1 MKVKETKIFQNLAYL
16 GENEAIRF
24 VCRLVGKK
32 YDGRES
38 VESWLNNYDATELDT
53 LVANGSFDNAIICA
67 ASEYVNRTQA
77 ARRHSIVCD
86 AIGFRFPLHE
96 LVADEKKA
104 LISARVTWKEK
115 EEKRARYIA
124 NVGVFDTL
132 MTKREKEQTTRTECQ
147 TAIAS
152 LDAANVAKNNPA
164 RTFMKN
170 QISAC
175 DSEIKALT
183 KELAN
188 AYNEYVGLSLAD
200 YIPDSVL
207 SEFDGKTTTKKNN
220 PTK

>member
-1 MKVKETKIFQNLAYL
+1 MKIKDSKIFRNLAYL

-38 VESWLNNYDATELDT
+38 VESWLNNYNATELDT

-77 ARRHSIVCD
+77 ARRHRIVCD
-86 AIGFRFPLHE
+86 AIGFSFPLHE
-96 LVADEKKA
+96 HVADEKKA
-104 LISARVTWKEK
+104 LISARIAWKEK

-132 MTKREKEQTTRTECQ
+132 TAKREKEQTTLTECQ

-152 LDAANVAKNNPA
+152 LDAAKVAKDNPA
-164 RTFMKN
+164 RTFMDN

-175 DSEIKALT
+175 EAEIKALT
-183 KELAN
+183 KELHN
-188 AYNEYVGLSLAD
+188 AYNEYIDLSLAG
-200 YIPDSVL
+200 YIPDAVL
-207 SEFDGKTTTKKNN
+207 FEFGDGKDDDNK
-220 PTK
+220 PE

>member
-1 MKVKETKIFQNLAYL
+1 MKIKDTKIFQNLSYL

-38 VESWLNNYDATELDT
+38 VESWLNTYDANELDA
-53 LVANGSFDNAIICA
+53 LVSNGSFDNAIICA
-67 ASEYVNRTQA
+67 SSEYVNRTQA

-104 LISARVTWKEK
+104 LISARTIWKER

-124 NVGVFDTL
+124 NVGVFNTL
-132 MTKREKEQTTRTECQ
+132 LTKREKEQATLTECQ

-152 LDAANVAKNNPA
+152 LDTAKVAKNNPA
-164 RTFMKN
+164 RTFMEN

-175 DSEIKALT
+175 ESEIKALT
-183 KELAN
+183 KELKN
-188 AYNEYVGLSLAD
+188 AYNEYMELSLAD
-200 YIPDSVL
+200 YIPDVVL
-207 SEFDGKTTTKKNN
+207 SEFDGKDDDEK
-220 PTK
+220 PE